1 MVKEWVITRVISVI
15 VTGEGGFVV
24 KVDHCL
30 SLQVVKECV
39 VTRVITIH
47 HCEW

>member
-1 MVKEWVITRVISVI
+1 MKEWVITRVISVI
-15 VTGEGGFVV
+15 VTGDGVFFH

-39 VTRVITIH
+39 VTRVITIR